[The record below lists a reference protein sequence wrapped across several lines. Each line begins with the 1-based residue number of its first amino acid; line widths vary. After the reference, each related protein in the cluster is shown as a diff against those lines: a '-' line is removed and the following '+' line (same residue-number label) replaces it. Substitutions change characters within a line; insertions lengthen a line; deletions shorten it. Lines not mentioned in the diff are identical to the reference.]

1 MRAEKIEEEQRR
13 RQTIVAAKVE
23 KETALLQKLRNISR
37 LRCGAGPDA
46 GAIMCTNHGQ
56 ECSIFI
62 QYLFTTFQ
70 TKHAKNLLLKYPL
83 FFTPII
89 ICHLDPSGP

>member
-37 LRCGAGPDA
+37 LRCVAPGSNAR
-46 GAIMCTNHGQ
+46 AIMATNNYGQ
-56 ECSIFI
+56 FPSNPHSV
-62 QYLFTTFQ
+62 LPAK
-70 TKHAKNLLLKYPL
+70 KHR
-83 FFTPII
+83 F
-89 ICHLDPSGP
+89 